1 MFYLDSKNEEMCC
14 GCQACEQVCPTDCI
28 SMIEDKKGFT
38 YPFKNEE
45 KCIECGLCEKVCP
58 FVQKKK
64 IDINFNGLPKA
75 YYAANKNVDTLM
87 ASASGGVFTSVIDTY
102 CKEDFAIFGVQ
113 FDDRFKVI
121 HSYSE
126 SIEDARKYRKSKYV
140 QSHINNSFKQAETFL
155 KEGKKVLFTG
165 TPCQIAGLRL
175 FLRKDYENL
184 FCLDLVCHGVPSQN
198 NFDKYMKYIEEKY
211 KGKITDFTFRH
222 KVLNKNGKWNS
233 KNIKIKVNN
242 KDIVHKPNEDL
253 YLKGFH
259 GELFYRPSCY
269 NCQYAN
275 PERIS
280 DITMA
285 DFWGVEKL
293 YPEDDVHKGISV
305 ILVNTPKGQEVLK
318 ELTETMSLK
327 EVDLDFVI
335 ESNAQLNRPAKKH
348 PKYEEFFK
356 HINNERFDEAVNKC
370 IPKPPLTKRIAS
382 RILPNEVKKSI
393 KKIIKWRG

>member
-1 MFYLDSKNEEMCC
+1 LFYLDSKNEEMCC
-14 GCQACEQVCPTDCI
+14 GCKACEQVCPTDCI
-28 SMIEDKKGFT
+28 SMIEDKKGFN
-38 YPFKNEE
+38 YPFKNQE

-87 ASASGGVFTSVIDTY
+87 ASVSGGVFTSVIVTY

-126 SIEDARKYRKSKYV
+126 SIEEAKKYRKSKYV
-140 QSHINNSFKQAETFL
+140 QSDINNSFKQAETFL
-155 KEGKKVLFTG
+155 KEGKKALFTG
-165 TPCQIAGLRL
+165 TPCQVAGLRL
-175 FLRKDYENL
+175 FLRKEYENL

-198 NFDKYMKYIEEKY
+198 IFDKYIKYIEEKY

-233 KNIKIKVNN
+233 KNIKVKVNN
-242 KDIVHKPNEDL
+242 KDIIHKPNEDL

-275 PERIS
+275 PDRIS

-293 YPEDDVHKGISV
+293 IPEDDVHKGISV

-318 ELTETMSLK
+318 GLTETMNIK
-327 EVDLDFVI
+327 EVSLDFVI

-348 PKYEEFFK
+348 LKYEEFFK
-356 HINNERFDEAVNKC
+356 HINSERFDDVVNKC
-370 IPKPPLTKRIAS
+370 IPKPPLIKSIAS
-382 RILPNEVKKSI
+382 RILPNEVKKVI